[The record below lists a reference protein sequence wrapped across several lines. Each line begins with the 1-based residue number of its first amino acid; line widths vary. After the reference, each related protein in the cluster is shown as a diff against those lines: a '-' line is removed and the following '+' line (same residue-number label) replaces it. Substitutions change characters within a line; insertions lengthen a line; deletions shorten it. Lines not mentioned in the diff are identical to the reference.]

1 MADKSKSTNM
11 GTGRFPRAFVN
22 NVNRDND
29 TSFIL
34 YQATVAPEKQLEIGG
49 IGYASSG
56 LPEQACTWPDQIVHV
71 ENRNTGGQEHGTTS
85 TGPRP
90 ILKGK

>member
-11 GTGRFPRAFVN
+11 GTGKFPRPYIN
-22 NVNRDND
+22 NVARERN
-29 TSFIL
+29 TGVIL
-34 YQATVAPEKQLEIGG
+34 YQATVAPDRQLEIGG

-71 ENRNTGGQEHGTTS
+71 QNRTTEGSPGTQM
-85 TGPRP
+85 P

>member
-11 GTGRFPRAFVN
+11 GTGRFPRAYFN
-22 NVNRDND
+22 NVKRDND
-29 TSFIL
+29 TSFIV
-34 YQATVAPEKQLEIGG
+34 YQGTVSAERQLEVGN
-49 IGYASSG
+49 IGYAPSG
-56 LPEQACTWPDQIVHV
+56 LPGQASTWPDQIVHV
-71 ENRNTGGQEHGTTS
+71 ENRNTGGQEHGPTS

>member
-11 GTGRFPRAFVN
+11 GTGRFPRAYQN
-22 NVNRDND
+22 NVSRDND

-34 YQATVAPEKQLEIGG
+34 YQATVAPDKQLEIGG

-56 LPEQACTWPDQIVHV
+56 LPEQASTWPDQLVHV
-71 ENRNTGGQEHGTTS
+71 ENRGTNGKEYSSTG

-90 ILKGK
+90 ILKDK